1 METMLEAVARLQ
13 AAGYRLEF
21 TALPGGRLRCG
32 GCGEIID
39 ASSLTVEE
47 TVRFEGDSNPD
58 DEAIL
63 VALTMPCGC
72 QGLYGAAFGPSTP
85 PDDVEVLHALVA
97 R

>member
-1 METMLEAVARLQ
+1 MLEAEARLL

-21 TALPGGRLRCG
+21 SAMPGGRLRCG
-32 GCGEIID
+32 GCGDVVD
-39 ASSLTVEE
+39 ASNLTVDE

-63 VALTMPCGC
+63 VALTMQCGQ
-72 QGLYGAAFGPSTP
+72 QGLYSAAFGPSTP
-85 PDDVEVLHALVA
+85 PDDVDVLHALVA